1 MSHNPIPKTSSKLG
15 ETMNLRNLKQMLEE
29 TAKEVPQQTAVVLG
43 SRKVSY
49 RELDETS
56 SRIANA
62 LISLGTKKGDHV
74 AILMSRTPE
83 WVINC
88 FGALKAGAAAVL
100 LDSGSKA
107 PELEPQLRESDSKI
121 LITEERFSPLLS
133 PVLAS
138 APLLKHVLKIDS
150 EPYKQMVADSSPTS
164 PPVDIK
170 GEDEAILFYTLG
182 VLGKNKGVV
191 HTHSSF
197 LSILPIVVEKFE
209 LERDDVVLG
218 LLPFNYL
225 LGFGLV
231 VLMPIKRGCT
241 IAILPHFSSKSIL
254 DTIQREKATM
264 LIGVPASFNAMAMI
278 DEETIKSYDLTSLRE
293 VLCAGAKS
301 SAFFLDML
309 EKKFH
314 LTACEIYG
322 LTELIIVTIGAIRDR
337 KLGTAGKPLA
347 ELKVVDKNGKEVP
360 RGSIGEAVARAPW
373 MMREYYKA
381 PQLTAQV
388 LKDGWFRTGDL
399 VKLGEDGYLEFI
411 EKTSS
416 IIVPSG
422 GVKILPAAVEEVLLK
437 HHAVAETAC
446 VGVLD
451 DYKGQLPTVFI
462 VLREGQSATP
472 DEIRDFCRQSLSEY
486 KVPKQI
492 KFVDSLP
499 RTESG
504 EIDRKRLSLTK
515 DS

>member
-1 MSHNPIPKTSSKLG
+1 
-15 ETMNLRNLKQMLEE
+15 MNLTNLKQMLEK
-29 TAKEVPQQTAVVLG
+29 TASEVPEQTAIVLA

-56 SRIANA
+56 NRISNA

-74 AILMSRTPE
+74 AILMSRNPE
-83 WVINC
+83 WVINS
-88 FGALKAGAAAVL
+88 FGVLKAGAAAVL
-100 LDSGSKA
+100 LDSGAKA
-107 PELEPQLRESDSKI
+107 PELEPQLRESDSRM
-121 LITEERFSPLLS
+121 LITEERFLPMLS
-133 PVLAS
+133 SVLPN
-138 APLLKHVLKIDS
+138 APLVKQVLEVGTDN
-150 EPYKQMVADSSPTS
+150 YNRMVTSSSPT
-164 PPVDIK
+164 PPSVDIQ

-209 LERDDVVLG
+209 LQRDDVVLG

-231 VLMPIKRGCT
+231 VLMPLWRGAT
-241 IAILPHFSSKSIL
+241 IAILPHFSSKNIL

-278 DEETIKSYDLTSLRE
+278 DEETMKSYDLSSLRK

-309 EKKFH
+309 EKKFG

-337 KLGTAGKPLA
+337 KLGTAGRPLA
-347 ELKVVDKNGKEVP
+347 ELRVLGKNGREVP

-373 MMREYYKA
+373 MMKEYYKS
-381 PQLTAQV
+381 PELTAQV
-388 LKDGWFRTGDL
+388 LKDGWFHTGDL
-399 VKLGEDGYLEFI
+399 VRLDEDGYLEFI

-437 HHAVAETAC
+437 HPAVAETAC

-451 DYKGQLPTVFI
+451 DYKGQIPTAFI
-462 VLREGQSATP
+462 VLNEGQSAAVE
-472 DEIRDFCRQSLSEY
+472 EIRDFCRRSLSDY

-504 EIDRKRLSLTK
+504 QTDRSLLSGRK
-515 DS
+515 ES

>member
-1 MSHNPIPKTSSKLG
+1 
-15 ETMNLRNLKQMLEE
+15 MNLTNLKQMLEK
-29 TAKEVPQQTAVVLG
+29 TARQVPQQTAVVLG
-43 SRKVSY
+43 SRRVSY

-56 SRIANA
+56 NRIANA
-62 LISLGTKKGDHV
+62 LIGLGIKKGDHV

-88 FGALKAGAAAVL
+88 FGILKAGAAAVP
-100 LDSGSKA
+100 LDSGAKA

-121 LITEERFSPLLS
+121 LITEERFG
-133 PVLAS
+133 PVLS
-138 APLLKHVLKIDS
+138 SVLPNVPLLKQVL
-150 EPYKQMVADSSPTS
+150 EVGTAPYNEMVASSSATS
-164 PPVDIK
+164 PSVNIQ

-197 LSILPIVVEKFE
+197 LSVLPMAREKFE
-209 LERDDVVLG
+209 LKKDDVILG

-225 LGFGLV
+225 LGLGLV
-231 VLMPIKRGCT
+231 VFMPITMGAT
-241 IAILPHFSSKSIL
+241 IAVLPHFSSKNIL
-254 DTIQREKATM
+254 ETIQQEKATM
-264 LIGVPASFNAMAMI
+264 LIGVPASFNAMAMM
-278 DEETIKSYDLTSLRE
+278 DEETIKSYDLSSLRS

-301 SAFFLDML
+301 SAFFLDVL
-309 EKKFH
+309 EKKYH

-322 LTELIIVTIGAIRDR
+322 LTELIVVTIGAIRDR
-337 KLGTAGKPLA
+337 KLGTAGKALA
-347 ELKVVDKNGKEVP
+347 ELKVLGKNGKEVP
-360 RGSIGEAVARAPW
+360 RGSVGEAVARAPW
-373 MMREYYKA
+373 MMREYYKS
-381 PQLTAQV
+381 PELTAQV
-388 LKDGWFRTGDL
+388 LKDGWFHTGDL
-399 VKLGEDGYLEFI
+399 VKLDEDGYLEFI

-437 HHAVAETAC
+437 HPVVAETAC

-451 DYKGQLPTVFI
+451 DYKGQIPTAFI
-462 VLREGQSATP
+462 VLRDGQSATP

-499 RTESG
+499 RTRSG
-504 EIDRKRLSLTK
+504 QIDRKLLSLTK
-515 DS
+515 ES

>member
-1 MSHNPIPKTSSKLG
+1 MNPK
-15 ETMNLRNLKQMLEE
+15 NLKLMLEK
-29 TAKEVPQQTAVVLG
+29 TASEVPQQTAVVLG
-43 SRKVSY
+43 SRNVTY

-56 SRIANA
+56 NRIANA
-62 LISLGTKKGDHV
+62 LISLGIKKGDHV

-83 WVINC
+83 WVINS
-88 FGALKAGAAAVL
+88 FGVLKAGAAAVL
-100 LDSGSKA
+100 LDSGAKA

-121 LITEERFSPLLS
+121 LITEERFSPMLS
-133 PVLAS
+133 LVLPN
-138 APLLKHVLKIDS
+138 APLLKQVLEVGTATYNDLIAS
-150 EPYKQMVADSSPTS
+150 SSPTS
-164 PPVDIK
+164 PSVDIK
-170 GEDEAILFYTLG
+170 GEDKAILFYTLG

-197 LSILPIVVEKFE
+197 LSILPIAVERFE
-209 LERDDVVLG
+209 LDRNDVVLG

-231 VLMPIKRGCT
+231 VLMPLWTGAT
-241 IAILPHFSSKSIL
+241 IAILPHFSSKNIL
-254 DTIQREKATM
+254 ETIQQEKATM

-278 DEETIKSYDLTSLRE
+278 DEETMKSYDLSSLRS

-301 SAFFLDML
+301 SAFFLEML
-309 EKKFH
+309 ERKFH

-347 ELKVVDKNGKEVP
+347 EFRVLDKNGHEVP
-360 RGSIGEAVARAPW
+360 RGTVGEAVARAPW
-373 MMREYYKA
+373 MMREYYKS
-381 PQLTAQV
+381 PELTAQV
-388 LKDGWFRTGDL
+388 LKDGWFHTGDL
-399 VKLGEDGYLEFI
+399 VRLDEDGYLDFI

-437 HHAVAETAC
+437 HPAVAETAC
-446 VGVLD
+446 VGVPD
-451 DYKGQLPTVFI
+451 DYKGQIPTAFI
-462 VLREGQSATP
+462 VLKEGQSATP

-486 KVPKQI
+486 KVPKQFR
-492 KFVDSLP
+492 FVDSLP

-504 EIDRKRLSLTK
+504 QIDRKLLSGRK
-515 DS
+515 EN

>member
-1 MSHNPIPKTSSKLG
+1 MNPK
-15 ETMNLRNLKQMLEE
+15 NLKLMLEN
-29 TAKEVPQQTAVVLG
+29 TAREMPQQTAVVLG
-43 SRKVSY
+43 SHKVSY

-56 SRIANA
+56 NRIANA
-62 LISLGTKKGDHV
+62 LINLGTKKGDHV

-88 FGALKAGAAAVL
+88 FGVLAAGAAAVL
-100 LDSGSKA
+100 LDSGAKA

-121 LITEERFSPLLS
+121 LITEERFSPMLS
-133 PVLAS
+133 SVLPN
-138 APLLKHVLKIDS
+138 APLVKHVLEVGTES
-150 EPYKQMVADSSPTS
+150 YNGMVTGSSPTS
-164 PPVDIK
+164 PSVDIQ

-191 HTHSSF
+191 HTHLSF
-197 LSILPIVVEKFE
+197 LSIIPIVVGKLE
-209 LERDDVVLG
+209 LDKDDVVLG

-231 VLMPIKRGCT
+231 VLMPLWTGAT
-241 IAILPHFSSKSIL
+241 IAILPHFSSKNIL
-254 DTIQREKATM
+254 ETIQQEKASL

-278 DEETIKSYDLTSLRE
+278 DEETIKSYNLSSLRA

-322 LTELIIVTIGAIRDR
+322 LTELIIVTLGAIRDR
-337 KLGTAGKPLA
+337 RLGTAGKPLA
-347 ELKVVDKNGKEVP
+347 ELKVLDKNGQEVP
-360 RGSIGEAVARAPW
+360 RGTMGEAVARAPW
-373 MMREYYKA
+373 MMKEYYKS
-381 PQLTAQV
+381 PDLTAQV
-388 LKDGWFRTGDL
+388 LKDGWFHTGDL
-399 VKLGEDGYLEFI
+399 VRLDEDDYLEFI

-437 HHAVAETAC
+437 HPAVAEAAS

-451 DYKGQLPTVFI
+451 ESKGQIPTAFI
-462 VLREGQSATP
+462 VLKKGQSASVE
-472 DEIRDFCRQSLSEY
+472 EIRDFCRQSLSEY

-504 EIDRKRLSLTK
+504 QVDRRLLSGRK
-515 DS
+515 ES

>member
-1 MSHNPIPKTSSKLG
+1 MKFK
-15 ETMNLRNLKQMLEE
+15 NLKLMLEK
-29 TAKEVPQQTAVVLG
+29 TASEVPQQTAVVLG
-43 SRKVSY
+43 SRRVSY

-56 SRIANA
+56 NRIANV
-62 LISLGTKKGDHV
+62 LISLGTEKGDHV
-74 AILMSRTPE
+74 TILMSRTPD

-88 FGALKAGAAAVL
+88 FGVLKAGAAAVL
-100 LDSGSKA
+100 LDAGAKA

-121 LITEERFSPLLS
+121 LITEERFSPMLS
-133 PVLAS
+133 SVLPN
-138 APLLKHVLKIDS
+138 APLVKQVLKIETD
-150 EPYKQMVADSSPTS
+150 PYKEMVASSSSAS
-164 PPVDIK
+164 PSVDIE

-182 VLGKNKGVV
+182 VLGKSKGVV

-209 LERDDVVLG
+209 LERDDVILG

-231 VLMPIKRGCT
+231 VLMPLWRGAT
-241 IAILPHFSSKSIL
+241 IAILPHFSSKNIL
-254 DTIQREKATM
+254 ETIQQEKATM

-278 DEETIKSYDLTSLRE
+278 DEETMKIYNLSSLRS

-301 SAFFLDML
+301 SAFFLEML

-347 ELKVVDKNGKEVP
+347 ELRVLDKNGKEVP
-360 RGSIGEAVARAPW
+360 RGSVGEAVARAPW
-373 MMREYYKA
+373 MMKEYYRA
-381 PQLTAQV
+381 PELTAQV
-388 LKDGWFRTGDL
+388 LKDGWFHTGDL
-399 VKLGEDGYLEFI
+399 VRLDEDGYLDFI

-422 GVKILPAAVEEVLLK
+422 GVKILPEAVEEVLLK
-437 HHAVAETAC
+437 HPAVAEIAC

-451 DYKGQLPTVFI
+451 DYKGQIPTAFI
-462 VLREGQSATP
+462 VFKEGQSATP

-499 RTESG
+499 RTGSG
-504 EIDRKRLSLTK
+504 QIDRKRLSTTK
-515 DS
+515 ES

>member
-1 MSHNPIPKTSSKLG
+1 
-15 ETMNLRNLKQMLEE
+15 MNLKNLKQMLER
-29 TAKEVPQQTAVVLG
+29 TASEVPQQTALVLG
-43 SRKVSY
+43 PRRVSY

-56 SRIANA
+56 NKIANA
-62 LISLGTKKGDHV
+62 LINLGIKKGDHV
-74 AILMSRTPE
+74 AILLSRTPE

-88 FGALKAGAAAVL
+88 FGVLKAGAAGVF
-100 LDSGSKA
+100 LDSGAKA

-121 LITEERFSPLLS
+121 LITEERFSPMLS
-133 PVLAS
+133 SVLPN
-138 APLLKHVLKIDS
+138 APLLKQALEIDTD
-150 EPYKQMVADSSPTS
+150 PYKRMVASSSTVS
-164 PPVDIK
+164 PSVDID

-191 HTHSSF
+191 HTHASF
-197 LSILPIVVEKFE
+197 LSILPIAVAKFE

-218 LLPFNYL
+218 LLPFNYI

-231 VLMPIKRGCT
+231 VLMPVWRGAT

-254 DTIQREKATM
+254 ETIEQEKATM

-278 DEETIKSYDLTSLRE
+278 DEETVKSHDFSSLRA

-301 SAFFLDML
+301 SAFFLEAL

-347 ELKVVDKNGKEVP
+347 ELRVLDKNGKEVP

-373 MMREYYKA
+373 MMREYYKS
-381 PQLTAQV
+381 PELTAQV
-388 LKDGWFRTGDL
+388 LKDGWFHTGDL
-399 VKLGEDGYLEFI
+399 VKLDEDGYLEFI
-411 EKTSS
+411 EKSSS

-437 HHAVAETAC
+437 HRAIAETAC

-451 DYKGQLPTVFI
+451 DYKGQIPTAFI
-462 VLREGQSATP
+462 VLKQGQSATP

-499 RTESG
+499 RTGSG
-504 EIDRKRLSLTK
+504 QIDRKRLSVTK
-515 DS
+515 EN

>member
-1 MSHNPIPKTSSKLG
+1 
-15 ETMNLRNLKQMLEE
+15 MNLKNLKQMLEK
-29 TAKEVPQQTAVVLG
+29 TASEVPQQTAIVLG
-43 SRKVSY
+43 PRRVSY

-56 SRIANA
+56 NRIANA
-62 LISLGTKKGDHV
+62 LISLGIKKGDHV

-88 FGALKAGAAAVL
+88 FGALKAGAASVL
-100 LDSGSKA
+100 LDSGAKA

-121 LITEERFSPLLS
+121 LITEERFSPMLS
-133 PVLAS
+133 LVLPNI
-138 APLLKHVLKIDS
+138 PLLKHVLEIDTD
-150 EPYKQMVADSSPTS
+150 PYKKIVASSSTVS
-164 PPVDIK
+164 PSVDID

-197 LSILPIVVEKFE
+197 LSILPIAVEKFE

-231 VLMPIKRGCT
+231 VLMPIWTGAT
-241 IAILPHFSSKSIL
+241 IAILPHFSSKNIL
-254 DTIQREKATM
+254 EAIEEEKATF

-278 DEETIKSYDLTSLRE
+278 DEEMIKSHDLSSLRA
-293 VLCAGAKS
+293 VLSAGAKS
-301 SAFFLDML
+301 SAAFLEAL

-322 LTELIIVTIGAIRDR
+322 LTELIIVTMGAIRDR

-347 ELKVVDKNGKEVP
+347 ELRVLDKNGKEVP

-373 MMREYYKA
+373 MMREYYKS

-388 LKDGWFRTGDL
+388 IKDGWFHTGDL
-399 VKLGEDGYLEFI
+399 VKLDKDGYLEFI
-411 EKTSS
+411 QKTSS

-437 HHAVAETAC
+437 HPAIAETAL

-451 DYKGQLPTVFI
+451 DYKGQIPTAFV
-462 VLREGQSATP
+462 VLKQGQSATP
-472 DEIRDFCRQSLSEY
+472 DGIRDFCRQSLSDY

-504 EIDRKRLSLTK
+504 QIDRKRLSVTK
-515 DS
+515 EG

>member
-1 MSHNPIPKTSSKLG
+1 MIAKSSEETRNPK
-15 ETMNLRNLKQMLEE
+15 NLKLMLER
-29 TAKEVPQQTAVVLG
+29 TAREVPQQTAIVLG

-49 RELDETS
+49 RELDENS
-56 SRIANA
+56 NRIANA
-62 LISLGTKKGDHV
+62 LISLGTERGDHV
-74 AILMSRTPE
+74 AILMSRTPD

-88 FGALKAGAAAVL
+88 FGVLKSGAAAVL
-100 LDSGSKA
+100 LDAGAKA

-121 LITEERFSPLLS
+121 LITEERFAPMLS
-133 PVLAS
+133 SVLPS
-138 APLLKHVLKIDS
+138 APLLKHVLKIDT
-150 EPYKQMVADSSPTS
+150 EPYKQMVASSSPAS
-164 PPVDIK
+164 PSVDIQ

-182 VLGKNKGVV
+182 VLGKSKGVV

-197 LSILPIVVEKFE
+197 LSIIPIVVGKFE
-209 LERDDVVLG
+209 LERNDVILG

-231 VLMPIKRGCT
+231 ILLPVWTGAT
-241 IAILPHFSSKSIL
+241 IAILPHFSSKNIL
-254 DTIQREKATM
+254 ETIEREKASI

-278 DEETIKSYDLTSLRE
+278 DEETTKGYDLGSIRA
-293 VLCAGAKS
+293 VLSAGAKS
-301 SAFFLDML
+301 SALFMDML

-322 LTELIIVTIGAIRDR
+322 LTELIIVTMGAIRDR

-347 ELKVVDKNGKEVP
+347 QLKVLDKNGKEVP
-360 RGSIGEAVARAPW
+360 RGVIGEAVARAPW
-373 MMREYYKA
+373 MMKEYYRS
-381 PQLTAQV
+381 PELTAQV
-388 LKDGWFRTGDL
+388 LRDGWFHTGDL
-399 VKLGEDGYLEFI
+399 VRLDKDGYLEFI

-422 GVKILPAAVEEVLLK
+422 GVKILPAAVEEVLLR
-437 HHAVAETAC
+437 HPAVAEAAC

-451 DYKGQLPTVFI
+451 DYRGQIPTAFV
-462 VLREGQSATP
+462 VLRHGQTATP
-472 DEIRDFCRQSLSEY
+472 DEIRNFCRRSLSDY

-499 RTESG
+499 RTESA

-515 DS
+515 ES

>member
-1 MSHNPIPKTSSKLG
+1 
-15 ETMNLRNLKQMLEE
+15 MNLKLMLEK
-29 TAKEVPQQTAVVLG
+29 TASEVPQRTAIVLG
-43 SRKVSY
+43 SRRVSY
-49 RELDETS
+49 RELDENS
-56 SRIANA
+56 NRIANA
-62 LISLGTKKGDHV
+62 LINLGTKKGDHV
-74 AILMSRTPE
+74 AILMSRNPE

-88 FGALKAGAAAVL
+88 FGVLKAGAAAVL
-100 LDSGSKA
+100 LDAGAKA
-107 PELEPQLRESDSKI
+107 PELEPQLRESDSRI
-121 LITEERFSPLLS
+121 LITEERFSPMLS
-133 PVLAS
+133 SILPNV
-138 APLLKHVLKIDS
+138 PLV
-150 EPYKQMVADSSPTS
+150 KQILEVGTAHYNEMVANSSPAS
-164 PPVDIK
+164 PSVDIK
-170 GEDEAILFYTLG
+170 GEDKAILFYTLG

-254 DTIQREKATM
+254 DTMQREKATM

-278 DEETIKSYDLTSLRE
+278 DEETMKSYDFSSLRE

-301 SAFFLDML
+301 SGFLLDML

-337 KLGTAGKPLA
+337 RLGTAGKPLA
-347 ELKVVDKNGKEVP
+347 ELKVLDKNGKEVP
-360 RGSIGEAVARAPW
+360 RGTTGEAVARAPW
-373 MMREYYKA
+373 MMKEYYRS
-381 PQLTAQV
+381 PGLTAQA
-388 LKDGWFRTGDL
+388 LKDGWFHTGDL
-399 VKLGEDGYLEFI
+399 VRLDEDGYLEFI

-437 HHAVAETAC
+437 HPAVAETVC

-451 DYKGQLPTVFI
+451 DYKGQIPTAFI
-462 VLREGQSATP
+462 VLKEGQSASVE
-472 DEIRDFCRQSLSEY
+472 EIRDFCRQSLSDY

-504 EIDRKRLSLTK
+504 QIDRRLLSGRK
-515 DS
+515 ES

>member
-1 MSHNPIPKTSSKLG
+1 
-15 ETMNLRNLKQMLEE
+15 MNLENLKQMLKK
-29 TAKEVPQQTAVVLG
+29 TASEVPQQTAIVLG

-56 SRIANA
+56 NRIANA
-62 LISLGTKKGDHV
+62 LIRLGIKKGDHV
-74 AILMSRTPE
+74 ALLISRNPD

-88 FGALKAGAAAVL
+88 FGALKAGAVSVL
-100 LDSGSKA
+100 LDSGAKA
-107 PELEPQLRESDSKI
+107 PELEPLLRETDSKV
-121 LITEERFSPLLS
+121 LITEERFSPMLS
-133 PVLAS
+133 SILPNV
-138 APLLKHVLKIDS
+138 PLLKQVLEVGTD
-150 EPYKQMVADSSPTS
+150 PYNKMVASSSPAS
-164 PPVDIK
+164 PPIDIQ
-170 GEDEAILFYTLG
+170 GEDEAIIFCTLG

-191 HTHSSF
+191 HTHASF

-209 LERDDVVLG
+209 LERNDVVLG

-231 VLMPIKRGCT
+231 VLMPIWRGAT

-254 DTIQREKATM
+254 DTIEREKATM
-264 LIGVPASFNAMAMI
+264 LIGVPVSFNAMAMI
-278 DEETIKSYDLTSLRE
+278 DEETMKSYDLSSLRE
-293 VLCAGAKS
+293 ILCAGAKS
-301 SAFFLDML
+301 SAFFLEML

-347 ELKVVDKNGKEVP
+347 ELKVLDKNGKEVP
-360 RGSIGEAVARAPW
+360 RGTIGEAVARAPW
-373 MMREYYKA
+373 MMKEYYKS
-381 PQLTAQV
+381 PELTAQV
-388 LKDGWFRTGDL
+388 LKDGWFHTGDL
-399 VKLGEDGYLEFI
+399 VKLDEDGYLEFI

-437 HHAVAETAC
+437 HPTVAETAC

-451 DYKGQLPTVFI
+451 DYKGQIPTAFI
-462 VLREGQSATP
+462 VLKEGQIATV

-499 RTESG
+499 RTRSG
-504 EIDRKRLSLTK
+504 QIDRKQLSVTK
-515 DS
+515 ES

>member
-1 MSHNPIPKTSSKLG
+1 
-15 ETMNLRNLKQMLEE
+15 MNLTNLKQMLEK
-29 TAKEVPQQTAVVLG
+29 TASEVPEQTAIVLA

-56 SRIANA
+56 NRIANA

-74 AILMSRTPE
+74 AILMSRNPE
-83 WVINC
+83 WVINS
-88 FGALKAGAAAVL
+88 FGVLKAGAAAVL
-100 LDSGSKA
+100 LDSGAKA
-107 PELEPQLRESDSKI
+107 PELEPQLRESDSRM
-121 LITEERFSPLLS
+121 LITEERFLPMLS
-133 PVLAS
+133 SVLPN
-138 APLLKHVLKIDS
+138 APLVKQVLEVGTDN
-150 EPYKQMVADSSPTS
+150 YNRMVTSSSPT
-164 PPVDIK
+164 PPSVDIQ

-209 LERDDVVLG
+209 LQRDDVVLG

-231 VLMPIKRGCT
+231 VLMPLWRGAT
-241 IAILPHFSSKSIL
+241 IAILPHFSSKNIL
-254 DTIQREKATM
+254 DTIKREKATM

-278 DEETIKSYDLTSLRE
+278 DEETMKSYDLSSLRK

-309 EKKFH
+309 EKKFG

-337 KLGTAGKPLA
+337 KLGTAGRPLA
-347 ELKVVDKNGKEVP
+347 ELRVLGKNGREVP

-373 MMREYYKA
+373 MMKEYYKS
-381 PQLTAQV
+381 PELTAQV
-388 LKDGWFRTGDL
+388 LKDGWFHTGDL
-399 VKLGEDGYLEFI
+399 VRLDEDGYLEFI

-437 HHAVAETAC
+437 HPAVAETAC

-451 DYKGQLPTVFI
+451 DYKGQIPTAFI
-462 VLREGQSATP
+462 VLNEGQSAAVE
-472 DEIRDFCRQSLSEY
+472 EIRDFCRRSLSDY

-499 RTESG
+499 KTESG
-504 EIDRKRLSLTK
+504 QIDRSLLSGRK
-515 DS
+515 ES

>member
-1 MSHNPIPKTSSKLG
+1 MNPK
-15 ETMNLRNLKQMLEE
+15 NLKLMLGK
-29 TAKEVPQQTAVVLG
+29 TASEVPQQTAIVLG

-56 SRIANA
+56 NRIANA

-88 FGALKAGAAAVL
+88 FGVLKSGGAAVL
-100 LDSGSKA
+100 LDSGAKA

-121 LITEERFSPLLS
+121 LITEERFR
-133 PVLAS
+133 PVLS
-138 APLLKHVLKIDS
+138 SVLPNAPLLKRVLEAGTATYS
-150 EPYKQMVADSSPTS
+150 EMIANSSPAS

-197 LSILPIVVEKFE
+197 LSILPIAVAKFE
-209 LERDDVVLG
+209 LERNDVVLG

-225 LGFGLV
+225 LGFGV
-231 VLMPIKRGCT
+231 AALMPLWTGAT

-254 DTIQREKATM
+254 ETIEREKATM

-278 DEETIKSYDLTSLRE
+278 DEETIKAYDLSSLRV
-293 VLCAGAKS
+293 VLSAGAKS
-301 SAFFLDML
+301 SALFMDML

-322 LTELIIVTIGAIRDR
+322 LTELIIVTMGAIRDR

-347 ELKVVDKNGKEVP
+347 ELKVLDKNGQEVP
-360 RGSIGEAVARAPW
+360 RGTVGEAVARAPW
-373 MMREYYKA
+373 MMKEYYKS
-381 PQLTAQV
+381 PELTARV
-388 LKDGWFRTGDL
+388 LRDGWFHTGDL
-399 VKLGEDGYLEFI
+399 VKLDEDGYLDFI

-422 GVKILPAAVEEVLLK
+422 GVKILPAAVEEVLLR
-437 HHAVAETAC
+437 HPAIAETAC

-451 DYKGQLPTVFI
+451 DYKGQIPTAFI
-462 VLREGQSATP
+462 VLKAGQSATP

-499 RTESG
+499 RTESSQ
-504 EIDRKRLSLTK
+504 IDRKLLSLIK
-515 DS
+515 ES

>member
-1 MSHNPIPKTSSKLG
+1 MNPK
-15 ETMNLRNLKQMLEE
+15 NLKLMLEK
-29 TAKEVPQQTAVVLG
+29 TASELPQQTAIVLG

-49 RELDETS
+49 QELDETS
-56 SRIANA
+56 NRIANA

-74 AILMSRTPE
+74 AILVSRTPD
-83 WVINC
+83 WVVNC

-107 PELEPQLRESDSKI
+107 PELEPQLRESDSRI
-121 LITEERFSPLLS
+121 LITEERFSPMLSSVLLNT
-133 PVLAS
+133 
-138 APLLKHVLKIDS
+138 PLLKHVLKIDT
-150 EPYKQMVADSSPTS
+150 EPYKRTVASSSPAS
-164 PPVDIK
+164 PSVDIE
-170 GEDEAILFYTLG
+170 GEDDAILFYTLG

-209 LERDDVVLG
+209 LERDDVVMG

-231 VLMPIKRGCT
+231 VLMPIWTGAT

-254 DTIQREKATM
+254 ETIQREKATM

-278 DEETIKSYDLTSLRE
+278 DEETMKSYDLSSLTR

-301 SAFFLDML
+301 SAFFLEML
-309 EKKFH
+309 EKKFQ
-314 LTACEIYG
+314 LIACEIYG

-337 KLGTAGKPLA
+337 RLGTAGKPLA
-347 ELKVVDKNGKEVP
+347 ELRVLDKDGREVP
-360 RGSIGEAVARAPW
+360 GGSVGEAVARAPW
-373 MMREYYKA
+373 MMKEYYKS
-381 PQLTAQV
+381 PELTARI
-388 LKDGWFRTGDL
+388 LKDGWFHTGDL
-399 VKLGEDGYLEFI
+399 VKLDEDGYLEFM

-422 GVKILPAAVEEVLLK
+422 GVKILPEAVEEVLLK
-437 HHAVAETAC
+437 HPAIAEAAC

-451 DYKGQLPTVFI
+451 DYKGQIPTAFI
-462 VLREGQSATP
+462 VLREGQTATP

-486 KVPKQI
+486 KVPKQFRFI
-492 KFVDSLP
+492 DSLP
-499 RTESG
+499 MTKSG
-504 EIDRKRLSLTK
+504 KIDRKRLSATK
-515 DS
+515 ESSNTTS

>member
-1 MSHNPIPKTSSKLG
+1 
-15 ETMNLRNLKQMLEE
+15 MNLKNLKQMLER
-29 TAKEVPQQTAVVLG
+29 TAREVPQNTAIVLG
-43 SRKVSY
+43 SRRVSY

-56 SRIANA
+56 NKIANA
-62 LISLGTKKGDHV
+62 LISLGIKKGDHV

-88 FGALKAGAAAVL
+88 FGVLKAGAASVL
-100 LDSGSKA
+100 LDSGAKA

-121 LITEERFSPLLS
+121 LITEERFSPMLS
-133 PVLAS
+133 SVLS
-138 APLLKHVLKIDS
+138 NAPLLKQVLEVGTD
-150 EPYKQMVADSSPTS
+150 PYNGMVASSSPVS
-164 PPVDIK
+164 PSVNIE

-191 HTHSSF
+191 HTHASF
-197 LSILPIVVEKFE
+197 LSILPIAVAKFE

-231 VLMPIKRGCT
+231 VLMPIWRGAT
-241 IAILPHFSSKSIL
+241 IAILPHFSSKNIL
-254 DTIQREKATM
+254 ETIAQEKATM

-278 DEETIKSYDLTSLRE
+278 DEETIKSYDLSSLRA

-301 SAFFLDML
+301 SALFLEML

-347 ELKVVDKNGKEVP
+347 ELRVLDKNGKEVP
-360 RGSIGEAVARAPW
+360 RGSVGEAVARAPW
-373 MMREYYKA
+373 MMREYYKS
-381 PQLTAQV
+381 PELTAQV
-388 LKDGWFRTGDL
+388 LKDGWFHTGDL
-399 VKLGEDGYLEFI
+399 VKLDEDGYLEFVQ
-411 EKTSS
+411 KTSS

-437 HHAVAETAC
+437 HPSVAETAC

-451 DYKGQLPTVFI
+451 DYKGQIPTAFI
-462 VLREGQSATP
+462 VLKDGQSATP

-499 RTESG
+499 RTRSG
-504 EIDRKRLSLTK
+504 QIDRRRLSVTK
-515 DS
+515 EG

>member
-1 MSHNPIPKTSSKLG
+1 MNPK
-15 ETMNLRNLKQMLEE
+15 NLKLMLEE
-29 TAKEVPQQTAVVLG
+29 IASEVPQQTAVVLG

-56 SRIANA
+56 NRIANA
-62 LISLGTKKGDHV
+62 LISLGTRKGDHV

-88 FGALKAGAAAVL
+88 FGVLKAGAAAVL
-100 LDSGSKA
+100 LDAGAKA
-107 PELEPQLRESDSKI
+107 LELEPQLRESDSRI
-121 LITEERFSPLLS
+121 LITEERFR
-133 PVLAS
+133 PVLSSIVAN
-138 APLLKHVLKIDS
+138 APLLKQVLEAGTATYNDLIAS
-150 EPYKQMVADSSPTS
+150 SSPTS
-164 PPVDIK
+164 PSVDVQ

-197 LSILPIVVEKFE
+197 LSILPIAVAKFE
-209 LERDDVVLG
+209 LERNDVILG

-231 VLMPIKRGCT
+231 VLMPIWTGAT
-241 IAILPHFSSKSIL
+241 IAILPHFSSKNIL
-254 DTIQREKATM
+254 ETIEREKASM

-278 DEETIKSYDLTSLRE
+278 DEETIKSYDLSSLRA

-301 SAFFLDML
+301 SAFFLEAL

-322 LTELIIVTIGAIRDR
+322 LTELIIVTLGAIRDR

-347 ELKVVDKNGKEVP
+347 ELKVLDKNGREVP
-360 RGSIGEAVARAPW
+360 RGSIGEAVTRAPW
-373 MMREYYKA
+373 MMKEYYKS
-381 PQLTAQV
+381 PELTAQV
-388 LKDGWFRTGDL
+388 LKDGWFHTGDL
-399 VKLGEDGYLEFI
+399 VKLDQDGYLEFI

-422 GVKILPAAVEEVLLK
+422 GVKILPAAVEEVLLR
-437 HHAVAETAC
+437 HPAIAETAC

-451 DYKGQLPTVFI
+451 DYKGQIPTAFI
-462 VLREGQSATP
+462 VLRKGQSATP
-472 DEIRDFCRQSLSEY
+472 DEIRDFCRQSLSDY

-504 EIDRKRLSLTK
+504 QIDRKRLSLTK
-515 DS
+515 ET

>member
-1 MSHNPIPKTSSKLG
+1 
-15 ETMNLRNLKQMLEE
+15 MNLKLMLEK
-29 TAKEVPQQTAVVLG
+29 TAREVPQQTAVVLG

-56 SRIANA
+56 NRIANA
-62 LISLGTKKGDHV
+62 LISLGTKKGDHI

-88 FGALKAGAAAVL
+88 FGVLAAGAAAVL
-100 LDSGSKA
+100 LDSGAKA
-107 PELEPQLRESDSKI
+107 PELEPQLRESDSRI
-121 LITEERFSPLLS
+121 LITEERFSPMLS
-133 PVLAS
+133 SVLPN
-138 APLLKHVLKIDS
+138 APLVKHVL
-150 EPYKQMVADSSPTS
+150 EVGTETYNRMVTGSSPTS
-164 PPVDIK
+164 PSVDIQ

-191 HTHSSF
+191 HTHWSF
-197 LSILPIVVEKFE
+197 LSILPIVVDKFE
-209 LERDDVVLG
+209 LERHDVVLG

-231 VLMPIKRGCT
+231 VLMPLWTGAT
-241 IAILPHFSSKSIL
+241 IAILPHFSSKNIL
-254 DTIQREKATM
+254 ETVGREKASM

-278 DEETIKSYDLTSLRE
+278 DEETIKGYDLSSLRK

-301 SAFFLDML
+301 SAFFLETL
-309 EKKFH
+309 EKRFH

-337 KLGTAGKPLA
+337 KLGTAGKALA
-347 ELKVVDKNGKEVP
+347 EFRVLDKNGREVP
-360 RGSIGEAVARAPW
+360 RGTIGEAVARAPW
-373 MMREYYKA
+373 MMKEYYKS
-381 PQLTAQV
+381 PELTAQV
-388 LKDGWFRTGDL
+388 LKDGWFHTGDL
-399 VKLGEDGYLEFI
+399 VRLDEDGYLEFI

-437 HHAVAETAC
+437 HPAIAETAC
-446 VGVLD
+446 VGVVD
-451 DYKGQLPTVFI
+451 DYKGQIPTAFI
-462 VLREGQSATP
+462 VLKEGQSASVE
-472 DEIRDFCRQSLSEY
+472 EIRDFCRQSLSEY

-504 EIDRKRLSLTK
+504 QIDRRLLSGRK
-515 DS
+515 ES